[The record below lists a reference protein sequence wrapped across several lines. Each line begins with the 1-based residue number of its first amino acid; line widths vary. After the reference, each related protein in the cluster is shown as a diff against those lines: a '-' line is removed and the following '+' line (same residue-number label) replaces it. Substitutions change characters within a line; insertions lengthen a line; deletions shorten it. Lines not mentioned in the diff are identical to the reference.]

1 LEARVL
7 NNYCIVSIKL
17 EKEFEMSVV
26 AFAPASTGNV
36 SVGFDV
42 LGAALA
48 PINGEL
54 LGDRVKITGADVG
67 FSLDCCGR
75 YAHKLPEDFESNI
88 VYHCYLAYQTALAK
102 LNKEISPIKMTLEK
116 NLPVG
121 SGLGSSSS
129 SIVAAMEALNAWHD
143 YSLNEHTMLALM
155 GEMEGQISGSI
166 HYDNVAPCYLG
177 GIQLMINEGDFI
189 SQTVPSFE
197 SWYWVVA
204 YPGISIS
211 TSEARE
217 ILPAQYRLS
226 ETLTYGRRLAA
237 FVHASHTN
245 QPELAAKMLKDVIA
259 EPYRAKLIPG
269 FKEARLTAEQSGAL
283 AMGISGSGPTVFAV
297 LTDLTQAQS
306 LQHWL
311 TENFLQND
319 EGFCHIC
326 RLDQQGARVLGTEL

>member
-1 LEARVL
+1 
-7 NNYCIVSIKL
+7 
-17 EKEFEMSVV
+17 MSVV
-26 AFAPASTGNV
+26 AYAPASTANV

-42 LGAALA
+42 LGGALT
-48 PINGEL
+48 PINGDL
-54 LGDRVKITGADVG
+54 FGDRVKISSGDVA
-67 FSLDCCGR
+67 FSLTCVGR
-75 YAHKLPEDFESNI
+75 YAHKLPTDFKLNI
-88 VYHCYLAYQTALAK
+88 VYQCYLGYQEALKK
-102 LNKEISPIKMTLEK
+102 LNKDILPVEMTLEK

-129 SIVAAMEALNAWHD
+129 SIVAALEALNAWHD
-143 YSLNEHTMLALM
+143 YALDENSMLLLM
-155 GEMEGQISGSI
+155 GEMEGQISGSV

-177 GIQLMINEGDFI
+177 GMQLMINEGGVI
-189 SQTVPSFE
+189 SQTLPSFKE
-197 SWYWVVA
+197 WYWVVA

-211 TSEARE
+211 TSAARN

-226 ETLTYGRRLAA
+226 EALTYGRRLGA

-259 EPYRAKLIPG
+259 EPYRSQLIPG
-269 FKEARLTAEQSGAL
+269 FKEARLVAEQSGAL

-297 LTDLTQAQS
+297 MTDLIQAQS

-326 RLDQQGARVLGTEL
+326 RLDEQGARVLGTEL

>member
-1 LEARVL
+1 
-7 NNYCIVSIKL
+7 
-17 EKEFEMSVV
+17 MSVV
-26 AFAPASTGNV
+26 AYAPASTANV

-42 LGAALA
+42 LGGALA
-48 PINGEL
+48 PISGEL
-54 LGDRVKITGADVG
+54 FGDRVKISKGDFG
-67 FSLDCCGR
+67 FSLECIGR
-75 YAHKLPEDFESNI
+75 YADKLPKDSDSNI
-88 VYHCYLAYQTALAK
+88 VYQCYLNYQAALK
-102 LNKEISPIKMTLEK
+102 KINKEILPVKMILEK

-129 SIVAAMEALNAWHD
+129 SIVAALEALNAWHD
-143 YSLNEHTMLALM
+143 HLLDENTMLTLM
-155 GEMEGQISGSI
+155 GEMEGQISGSV

-177 GIQLMINEGDFI
+177 GMQLMINEGGII
-189 SQTVPSFE
+189 SQKIPSFKE
-197 SWYWVVA
+197 WYWVVA

-211 TSEARE
+211 TSAARN

-237 FVHASHTN
+237 FVHACYSN
-245 QPELAAKMLKDVIA
+245 QPSLAAKMLKDVIA
-259 EPYRAKLIPG
+259 EPYRSQLIPG
-269 FKEARLTAEQSGAL
+269 FKEARIFAEQSGAL

-297 LTDLTQAQS
+297 MTNIEQAQL

-326 RLDQQGARVLGTEL
+326 RLDEKGARVLGTEL

>member
-1 LEARVL
+1 
-7 NNYCIVSIKL
+7 
-17 EKEFEMSVV
+17 MSVV
-26 AFAPASTGNV
+26 AYAPASTANV

-42 LGAALA
+42 LGGALT
-48 PINGEL
+48 PINGDL
-54 LGDRVKITGADVG
+54 FGDRVKISSSDVA
-67 FSLDCCGR
+67 FSLTCSGR
-75 YAHKLPEDFESNI
+75 YAHKLPTDFKSNI
-88 VYHCYLAYQTALAK
+88 VYQCYLGYQEALKK
-102 LNKEISPIKMTLEK
+102 LNQEILPVNMVLEK

-129 SIVAAMEALNAWHD
+129 SIVAALEALNAWHD
-143 YSLNEHTMLALM
+143 YALDENTMLLLM
-155 GEMEGQISGSI
+155 GEMEGQISGSV

-177 GIQLMINEGDFI
+177 GMQLMINEGGVI
-189 SQTVPSFE
+189 SQTIPSFKE
-197 SWYWVVA
+197 WYWVVA

-211 TSEARE
+211 TSAARN

-226 ETLTYGRRLAA
+226 ETLTYGRRLGA

-259 EPYRAKLIPG
+259 EPYRSQLIPG
-269 FKEARLTAEQSGAL
+269 FKEARLFAEQSGAL

-297 LTDLTQAQS
+297 MTDLIQAQS
-306 LQHWL
+306 LQNWL

-326 RLDQQGARVLGTEL
+326 RLDEQGARVLGTEL